1 MSGAAGIDR
10 ARQARELFRA
20 EQSGTLS
27 SHSAKLTGYPYGS
40 ALPHV
45 TDHHGRPVV
54 LISHLAEHTRNVE
67 ADGRVSFLVSGSG
80 PDLQASPRAALVGDA
95 RPVDA
100 EPTLQARYLR
110 FFPEHAQYLEIGG
123 FRFWTI
129 EPVQV
134 RLIEGFGSLHWIT
147 GQTFLANPGQMP
159 AIETS
164 VVEHM
169 NQDHHS
175 ALVAYCRQFHNLQAQ
190 QVEMIGIDCD
200 GFDVRADDRL
210 VRFRFEQPVTTAARA
225 RAALVAL
232 AREAGG

>member
-1 MSGAAGIDR
+1 MSAIAGIDR

-20 EQSGTLS
+20 ERSGTLS
-27 SHSAKLTGYPYGS
+27 SHSAKLPGYPYGS

-45 TDHHGRPVV
+45 ADHHGRPVV
-54 LISHLAEHTRNVE
+54 LISHLAEHTRNIE

-95 RPVDA
+95 RPLEA
-100 EPTLQARYLR
+100 EPALQARYLR

-134 RLIEGFGSLHWIT
+134 RLIQGFGSLHWIA
-147 GQTFLANPGQMP
+147 GQAFRANPGEMP
-159 AIETS
+159 AIEAS
-164 VVEHM
+164 VLEHM

-175 ALVAYCRQFHNLQAQ
+175 ALVAYCRHVHSLQPQ

-200 GFDVRADDRL
+200 GFDVRADHR
-210 VRFRFEQPVTTAARA
+210 VARFRFEQPVTTAAQA

-232 AREAGG
+232 AREASS

>member
-1 MSGAAGIDR
+1 MSAGAGVDR
-10 ARQARELFRA
+10 ASQARELFRA
-20 EQSGTLS
+20 ERSGTLS
-27 SHSAKLTGYPYGS
+27 SHSAKLPGYPYGS
-40 ALPHV
+40 ALPHI

-80 PDLQASPRAALVGDA
+80 RDLQASPRAALVGDA
-95 RPVDA
+95 RPLDA

-134 RLIEGFGSLHWIT
+134 RLIQGFGSLHWIA
-147 GQTFLANPGQMP
+147 GETFLANPGEMP
-159 AIETS
+159 AIEAS
-164 VVEHM
+164 VLAHM
-169 NQDHHS
+169 NQDHRP
-175 ALVAYCRQFHNLQAQ
+175 ALVAYCRHAHNLQPQ

-200 GFDVRADDRL
+200 GFDMRADDRV

-225 RAALVAL
+225 RAMLVAL
-232 AREAGG
+232 AREAGS